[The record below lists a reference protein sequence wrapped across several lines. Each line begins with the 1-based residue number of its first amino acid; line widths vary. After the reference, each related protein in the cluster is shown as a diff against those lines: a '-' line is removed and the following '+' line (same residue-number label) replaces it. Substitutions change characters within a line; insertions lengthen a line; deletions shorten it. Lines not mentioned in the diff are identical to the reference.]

1 MNRFAPSAFYAK
13 VINFALTLY
22 VLKLLLTLAKQV
34 KYCTMRAH
42 WIKHDRLTSTNT
54 YLAGRLKDREL
65 QEGCVVIVDYQ
76 EAGKGQGSN
85 SWVSTMGENLLM
97 SVLLYPAFLSASKQ
111 FHLSRLVSL
120 AICDVLET
128 RGAESHIKWPNDILS
143 RRGKIAG
150 ILIEHSITA
159 GFISHTIVGIGMNLN
174 QIDFPSFSVPA
185 TSLKLESGKESDVIQ
200 VGEQVEDRLQSRYRA
215 LQDGSTAGLEQE
227 YLQKLFKAGI
237 PTLFECQD
245 GSFEGIIRGTN
256 DFGELMVERDGEIRA
271 YGHGNIGMKLQ
282 FDRS

>member
-1 MNRFAPSAFYAK
+1 
-13 VINFALTLY
+13 
-22 VLKLLLTLAKQV
+22 
-34 KYCTMRAH
+34 MRAH

-54 YLAGRLKDREL
+54 YLTGLLKDREL
-65 QEGCVVIVDYQ
+65 QEGCVVIADYQ
-76 EAGKGQGSN
+76 EAGRGQGSN
-85 SWVSTMGENLLM
+85 SWLSTKGENLLM
-97 SVLLYPAFLSASKQ
+97 SVVLYPAFLSASKQ

-120 AICDVLET
+120 AICDVLEEK
-128 RGAESHIKWPNDILS
+128 GAESHIKWPNDILS

-174 QIDFPSFSVPA
+174 QIDFPAFSLPA

-200 VGEQVEDRLQSRYRA
+200 VGELLEDRLLSRYHA
-215 LQDGSTAGLEQE
+215 LQDGSTARLEQE
-227 YLQKLFKAGI
+227 YLMKLFKAGV

-245 GSFEGIIRGTN
+245 GSFEGIIRGIN
-256 DFGELMVERDGEIRA
+256 DFGELLVERDGEIRA
-271 YGHGNIGMKLQ
+271 YGHGDIGMKLE